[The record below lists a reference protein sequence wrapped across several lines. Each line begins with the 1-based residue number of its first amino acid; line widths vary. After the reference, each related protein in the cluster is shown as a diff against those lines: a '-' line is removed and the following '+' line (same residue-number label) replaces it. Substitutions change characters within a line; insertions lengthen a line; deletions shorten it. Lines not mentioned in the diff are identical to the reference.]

1 MKKKGQKSVDLV
13 DFYLGITGLS
23 DRACALYDD
32 HDEEDIL
39 LMLHDLSEAMD
50 DLVDYHISR
59 WGTREDL
66 EDRDV
71 TFQ

>member
-1 MKKKGQKSVDLV
+1 MDGE
-13 DFYLGITGLS
+13 LGITELG
-23 DRACALYDD
+23 DRACDLYDD

-59 WGTREDL
+59 WGTRGDL

>member
-1 MKKKGQKSVDLV
+1 MKKKGQPSIDLI
-13 DFYLGITGLS
+13 DFYVGITGLC

-32 HDEEDIL
+32 HDEADIL
-39 LMLHDLSEAMD
+39 LMLYDLGEVMD
-50 DLVDYHISR
+50 DLADYHISR
-59 WGTREDL
+59 WGTQEDL